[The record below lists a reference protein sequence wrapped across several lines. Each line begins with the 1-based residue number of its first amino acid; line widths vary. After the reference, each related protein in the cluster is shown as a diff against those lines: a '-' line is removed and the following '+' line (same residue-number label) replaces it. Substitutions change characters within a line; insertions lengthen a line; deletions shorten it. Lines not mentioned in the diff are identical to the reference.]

1 MLSPHYTT
9 PPPQNATPVPT
20 PVPRP
25 SSPRGIPK
33 GGRGPL
39 LVVLRWVWEGN
50 RNPSQNFSSGVWGCI
65 LSIRKEYTPT
75 GGGPRPRA
83 PPPASRAEHPPPPPG
98 GGQGRH
104 PHCVTRNVTVSL
116 HFPPGSC
123 NLFSPLLSC
132 ELNVRGK
139 PRGPGYR
146 SRYGSGMPRYV
157 RRNNS
162 APPPSP
168 PARKCRPLT
177 GR

>member
-9 PPPQNATPVPT
+9 PPPQNATPT

-25 SSPRGIPK
+25 SSGGFQRGAAAPFWSFQ
-33 GGRGPL
+33 GGLG
-39 LVVLRWVWEGN
+39 GN

-65 LSIRKEYTPT
+65 LSIRKEYIPT

-83 PPPASRAEHPPPPPG
+83 PPPASWAEHPPPPPG

-116 HFPPGSC
+116 HFPRGSC
-123 NLFSPLLSC
+123 NLGCPLLSC

>member
-1 MLSPHYTT
+1 MVSRSTPFDNPQIPPHPRLPSPG
-9 PPPQNATPVPT
+9 
-20 PVPRP
+20 
-25 SSPRGIPK
+25 GIPK
-33 GGRGPL
+33 GGRSPP
-39 LVVLRWVWEGN
+39 LVVSRGSGREIEIPPRIFLRGCG
-50 RNPSQNFSSGVWGCI
+50 GVFFQFGKNTSP
-65 LSIRKEYTPT
+65 LAAGLARA
-75 GGGPRPRA
+75 PRPA
-83 PPPASRAEHPPPPPG
+83 PWAEHPPPPPG

-116 HFPPGSC
+116 HFPPASC
-123 NLFSPLLSC
+123 NLFLPLLSC